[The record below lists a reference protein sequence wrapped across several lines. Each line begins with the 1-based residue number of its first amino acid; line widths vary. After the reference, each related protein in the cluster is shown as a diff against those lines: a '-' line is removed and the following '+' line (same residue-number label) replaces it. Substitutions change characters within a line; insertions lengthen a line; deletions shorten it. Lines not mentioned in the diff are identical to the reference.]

1 MFRIAVFSLL
11 LTIAGA
17 AAAEPNDLT
26 LWYTRPATHC
36 MNEALPIGNARMG
49 GMIHGDPASEHIVL
63 NEDSL
68 WTGDEN
74 PSGNRTPN
82 QDNFH
87 YNTMGAYQKLA
98 DLFIDMPTHKDATDY
113 RRELNIGTAVAATSY
128 KVGGVT
134 YRREYFCSHPDNV
147 LAVRFTADKPGALSG
162 AVRLVDGHGAKTEA
176 IAVNKVTVAVL
187 RSTGEL
193 KNGMKYETQVR
204 LLPEGGS
211 MKAAGDKI
219 EFQGCDSLT
228 FFVAAGTNYVMD
240 YGKHY
245 LGENPAARIAKTL
258 AVVTKKKSYDTLKAD
273 HTKDFQSLFNRVSV
287 DFGQSPAERLALP
300 TNERKVLQAEK
311 GGDPDLEELMF
322 QYGRYLLISCSRPG
336 GLPAN
341 LQGLWNDS
349 NSPMWASDYHTN
361 INVQMN
367 YWPAESTNLAE
378 CHEPLF
384 DLICSQLEP
393 WRKATQ
399 ADPEFQLPSGKKQGW
414 TLRTSHNITG
424 GMGWMWDK
432 TSNAWYCQHFWWH
445 YQFGGDKNFLKNV
458 AYPIMKETAEFWA
471 DRLKALP
478 DGRLVVPNCWSPEHG
493 PHEDG
498 CSYSQQIVH
507 DLFTNYVEAAD
518 VLGVDRE
525 FRDKIAAMQ
534 AKLVGPKIGK
544 WGQLQEWMTDR
555 DDPND
560 HHRHTSHLFGVFP
573 GCQISVAK
581 TPEFAAAAKKSL
593 DARGPVG
600 DVREWSFA
608 WRTSLYARLGDAESA
623 HAMFQHLLSNRNT
636 CLNLFGYHPPMQIDS
651 DFGITAGVAE
661 MLLQSHAGE
670 IALLPALPKAWPSGS
685 VKGLRARGGVTVDM
699 TWRDGRLASAR
710 LVADRD
716 GEHRIRTPD
725 GLSKVYLKAGVP
737 KAIPSPSARQ

>member
-1 MFRIAVFSLL
+1 MFRIAFFSIL
-11 LTIAGA
+11 LTITGV
-17 AAAEPNDLT
+17 AAAEQNDLT
-26 LWYTRPATHC
+26 LWYTRPATNC
-36 MNEALPIGNARMG
+36 MNEALPIGNGRMG

-74 PSGNRTPN
+74 PSGNRSPE
-82 QDNFH
+82 QDNYH
-87 YNTMGAYQKLA
+87 YDTMGAYQKLA
-98 DLFIDMPTHKDATDY
+98 DLYIDMPTHKDATDY

-134 YRREYFCSHPDNV
+134 YRREYFCSHADNV
-147 LAVRFTADKPGALSG
+147 LVVRFTADKRGAFSG
-162 AVRLVDGHGAKTEA
+162 AVRLVDGHAAKTEA

-204 LLPEGGS
+204 MLPKGGS
-211 MKAAGDKI
+211 MEVAGDKI

-245 LGENPAARIAKTL
+245 LGENPAARIAQTL
-258 AVVTKKKSYDTLKAD
+258 AASSKKPFDVLKAV

-287 DFGQSPAERLALP
+287 DFGATPAERLALP
-300 TNERKVLQAEK
+300 IDKRKVLQAEK

-349 NSPMWASDYHTN
+349 NSPAWSSDYHTN
-361 INVQMN
+361 INIQMN

-399 ADPEFQLPSGKKQGW
+399 ADPDFKLPSGKKQGW
-414 TLRTSHNITG
+414 TVRTSHNITG
-424 GMGWMWDK
+424 GMGWMWDS

-445 YQFGGDKNFLKNV
+445 YQFGGDKKFLRNV
-458 AYPIMKETAEFWA
+458 AYPIMKETSEFWA
-471 DRLKALP
+471 DRLKTLP
-478 DGRLVVPNCWSPEHG
+478 DGRLVIPNCWSPEHG

-518 VLGVDRE
+518 ALGVDRE

-534 AKLVGPKIGK
+534 AKLVGPKVGK

-560 HHRHTSHLFGVFP
+560 HHRHTSHLFGVYP
-573 GCQISVAK
+573 GRQISLAK

-608 WRTSLYARLGDAESA
+608 WRTALYARLGDAESA
-623 HAMFQHLLSNRNT
+623 HAMFQQLLADRNT
-636 CLNLFGYHPPMQIDS
+636 CLNLFGLHPPMQMDGN
-651 DFGITAGVAE
+651 FGITAGVAE

-670 IALLPALPKAWPSGS
+670 IALLPALPKAWPNGS

-699 TWRDGRLASAR
+699 TWKNGKLSSAR
-710 LVADRD
+710 LIADRD

-725 GLSKVYLKAGVP
+725 GVSKVFLKAAVA
-737 KAIPSPSARQ
+737 KVMSEK